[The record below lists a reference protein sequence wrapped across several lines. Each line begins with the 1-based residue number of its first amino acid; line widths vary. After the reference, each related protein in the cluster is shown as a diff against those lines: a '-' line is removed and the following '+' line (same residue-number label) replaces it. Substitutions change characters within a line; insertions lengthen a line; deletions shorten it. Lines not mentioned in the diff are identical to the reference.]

1 MKTQSTTEFHSQRT
15 FDLSR
20 RTLLISILAGAIGNF
35 AIEQSSVRAA
45 IVRTD
50 ISKLP
55 PYGNS
60 TLPPGIRSR
69 IVNNING
76 LAVHILEAGF
86 ESKGRPFILLLH
98 GFPEL
103 SYSWRKVMIPLA
115 SAGYHV
121 LAPDLRGYGRT
132 TGWDDAYDG
141 DLDSFS
147 TINIVKDALG
157 LVYAFGYRN
166 VAAVV
171 GHDFGALAAA
181 NIALIRPDVFRSV
194 ALMSVPFAGTPSLP
208 FNTADEATPPVAPA
222 LSRAKVF
229 EDLAKLD
236 PRRKHYLL
244 IFPRKNGQG

>member
-1 MKTQSTTEFHSQRT
+1 
-15 FDLSR
+15 
-20 RTLLISILAGAIGNF
+20 
-35 AIEQSSVRAA
+35 
-45 IVRTD
+45 
-50 ISKLP
+50 
-55 PYGNS
+55 
-60 TLPPGIRSR
+60 
-69 IVNNING
+69 
-76 LAVHILEAGF
+76 
-86 ESKGRPFILLLH
+86 
-98 GFPEL
+98 
-103 SYSWRKVMIPLA
+103 MIPLA
-115 SAGYHV
+115 SAGYHI

-147 TINIVKDALG
+147 TINIVMDALG

-171 GHDFGALAAA
+171 GHDFGAVAAA

-236 PRRKHYLL
+236 PPRKHYLQYYQTREANDNMWKA
-244 IFPRKNGQG
+244 PQGVHDFCGHTSISRVLTTRRMIGAEVATN